1 MLFQQLVIDDE
12 LFALILADL
21 YSGASGL
28 ID

>member
-21 YSGASGL
+21 NSGTSGL

>member
-1 MLFQQLVIDDE
+1 MLFQQLVIDGE

-21 YSGASGL
+21 DSGTSSL